1 MNGKIFVFKVFDSL
15 DDESDIYIPS
25 IFLFLVTSVNV
36 LTGDVS
42 ALSNHNVLGNRKK
55 LSLGNPFLNHLKE
68 FSNVNW
74 RQRGILIDDIIY
86 VKVILK

>member
-1 MNGKIFVFKVFDSL
+1 MFKVFDHL
-15 DDESDIYIPS
+15 DDESNTS
-25 IFLFLVTSVNV
+25 IFPISLLLVTSVNV